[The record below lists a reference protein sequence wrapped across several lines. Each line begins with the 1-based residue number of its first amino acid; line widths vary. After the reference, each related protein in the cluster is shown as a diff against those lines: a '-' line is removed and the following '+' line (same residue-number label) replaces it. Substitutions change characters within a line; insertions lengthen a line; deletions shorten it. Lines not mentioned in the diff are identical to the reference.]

1 MQRREFLQSTAL
13 GAGAL
18 LISGNAR
25 SADAPAKPLTIHQ
38 HETDRFEFRFRPES
52 PRPLR
57 ILQLTDTHFGSPK
70 NAATDQRTFEMLP
83 RLVARH
89 QPDFIMH
96 TGDFINNDQ
105 GKGVS
110 FEATEFMD
118 SLGVPWSHALGNH
131 DIGAV
136 STEEYRQR
144 LKNAPFG
151 YFDADRARHY
161 AFRFDVTTS
170 GDQPAWTIFV
180 FDSGHRMPHK
190 HVSPQQLAWL
200 RRQLAADAE
209 REAKQPAVAMIH
221 IPVVEFE
228 TIRAA
233 GTFDGI
239 FGERVCFESDTGNT
253 FRTFQESGRVKA
265 IFSGHDHAND
275 YCGRLNGLEL
285 VYGRVSGW
293 SGYGDLLRG
302 GRLIELDPAT
312 GKYSHR
318 LVFADA

>member
-1 MQRREFLQSTAL
+1 MQRRDFLKTAAA
-13 GAGAL
+13 GAGTL
-18 LISGNAR
+18 LISSESIADR
-25 SADAPAKPLTIHQ
+25 AESALAIEQ
-38 HETDRFEFRFRPES
+38 RETDRFEFRFRPGT

-57 ILQLTDTHFGSPK
+57 ILQLTDTHFGTPR
-70 NAATDQRTFEMLP
+70 NAATDRRTFDMIP
-83 RLVARH
+83 RIVARH

-131 DIGAV
+131 DIGYV
-136 STEEYRQR
+136 KTEEYRRR
-144 LKNAPFG
+144 LKNAAFG
-151 YFDADRARHY
+151 YFDADDRRHY
-161 AFRFDVTTS
+161 AFRFDVTTGGS
-170 GDQPAWTIFV
+170 QPAWSIFV
-180 FDSGHRMPHK
+180 FDSGFQMPRK
-190 HVSPQQLAWL
+190 HVSDAQLAWFA
-200 RRQLAADAE
+200 RQLQNDAQ
-209 REAKQPAVAMIH
+209 REAHQPAVAMIH

-228 TIRAA
+228 TLRSS
-233 GTFDGI
+233 GNFEGI
-239 FGERVCFESDTGNT
+239 FGERVCFESDRGGT
-253 FRTFQESGRVKA
+253 FRAFRDSGRMRA

-275 YCGRLNGLEL
+275 YCGRIDGLEL

-293 SGYGDLLRG
+293 SGYGDLQRG

-312 GKYSHR
+312 GQYAHR